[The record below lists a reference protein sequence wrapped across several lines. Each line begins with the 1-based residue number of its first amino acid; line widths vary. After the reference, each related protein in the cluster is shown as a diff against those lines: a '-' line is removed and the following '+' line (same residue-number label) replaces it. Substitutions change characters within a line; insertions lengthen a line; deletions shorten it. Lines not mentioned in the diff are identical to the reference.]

1 MNTGHSEIA
10 LGDEYD
16 AALIARL
23 EAVVIAQGGTFSEL
37 SWHVAGSQELIIYNI
52 KLPSGEL
59 TATCETYM
67 GLVLH
72 GSTAL
77 VRKLFDAVQIT

>member
-1 MNTGHSEIA
+1 MDISHSEIT

-16 AALIARL
+16 AALLARL
-23 EAVVIAQGGTFSEL
+23 KSAVIAHGGTFSE
-37 SWHVAGSQELIIYNI
+37 SSHHVAGSQELVVYSI

-67 GLVLH
+67 GLVLR
-72 GSTAL
+72 GPAEL
-77 VRKLFDAVQIT
+77 VQKIFEAVRSV